1 MNVLRT
7 LLFAVV
13 VPGGV
18 LLYLPVRIG
27 TGSGWTV
34 DLGPLRWAGPF
45 FMGVGTLLYFWCAL
59 DFSNERPVPASA
71 DEATPRLV
79 VQGPYHFVRNPM
91 YIGGLLVLVGHG
103 LWFQAPALLPY
114 VALVFVAFH
123 LFVVF
128 YEEPAMRRRFGDEY
142 RVYSLAVPRWI
153 PRWPEMEEQR

>member
-1 MNVLRT
+1 M
-7 LLFAVV
+7 
-13 VPGGV
+13 
-18 LLYLPVRIG
+18 RIG

-59 DFSNERPVPASA
+59 DCAGERHVSA
-71 DEATPRLV
+71 DAPRFL

-114 VALVFVAFH
+114 VVLVFVAFH

-128 YEEPAMRRRFGDEY
+128 YEEPALRRRFGDEY
-142 RVYSLAVPRWI
+142 RAYCVSVPRWI
-153 PRWPEMEEQR
+153 ARLPEISDER